1 MIKYNKGIKEI
12 FMRKS
17 LFLTLILSVIM
28 ADFGAFAAVRPAAGR
43 ARAASTTAVKPATG
57 AGQTGEP
64 KTNIG
69 NVGTRNRPNTNTNNN
84 QGQSNNQAQNTGANK
99 APAVAARAATT
110 KKALSMGTK
119 VATATENTAIS
130 ADCQNAYYGCMDAF
144 CMLDNAAGGRCQ
156 CSDRITELDAVLNEI
171 MKIDEQS
178 VRIATEGVEKVQMGE
193 YADQI
198 NARAQEIEKGIDNPN
213 DSKSTTSLSKYTT
226 AGATSTSLNFVD
238 LASLASNNIFDADE
252 EDENI
257 FNGGNVISNDIIE
270 DIASKKG
277 DALQKA
283 AARACIAQIPNEC
296 KNSSSLLQMAYV
308 QKVRSDCV
316 GYENA
321 LKQQRTASQ
330 QKLLTAQKAVREA
343 VLEDVR
349 NKNKYSTLGECTA
362 EFDKCMQTN
371 GGCGSD
377 YSNCVADD
385 TVVTMGTDGKTSTR
399 AKTASIK
406 TSASKIGVSANTLAM
421 LTDKAPI
428 CEIVLK
434 QCENVRAGV
443 WEQYLKMI
451 APTLKSQ
458 EVLAEQNRRMD
469 CVGNIVDCFAKACA
483 AKWPNQESAEYDM
496 CLSNPDIVQNL
507 CQVQITKCSTSGTG
521 DQVMT
526 YVKAKLGAMRVDACT
541 AQVKACLLS
550 EDRCGKDYSGCVGLS
565 ADEILDLCP
574 TDKLVV
580 CMDKFNNEK
589 TDVQKYIAQIAQGL
603 ALNIDSKF
611 YNQCQ
616 NAANDAIDKLCGSTE
631 DCEKLAN
638 VDVMI
643 ENPLT
648 VRFCDDSNNNNCFDS
663 VSAITSF
670 DDIKKYNVKIMGQLD
685 NLMKIRYD
693 ENWKNNNTSGENAKA
708 DNNDNGNP
716 FYFDESGTPA
726 DVKTII
732 DKLNSL
738 YTTYASQID
747 SDQTVYYCTEGRK
760 VNGFSVNSTSNVTGT
775 QNKDN
780 DGNSKYSFP
789 NLTKNAKTMIA
800 DQLLDNL
807 MTDYSEKMAA
817 AEKLRQEKYAELV
830 DRIGKLAAG
839 QAEKDEAVDDINNEA
854 SCQLYN
860 DPGNF
865 QIRGNGP
872 QKTEKHIAE
881 YDKETNICTET
892 IENYDCDNFKSHGI
906 KKRRGCL
913 RWKKTPTS
921 TKTVKHACD
930 ECDCGKGKS
939 SSCSSESAGSEKT
952 QE

>member
-1 MIKYNKGIKEI
+1 
-12 FMRKS
+12 MRKS
-17 LFLTLILSVIM
+17 LFFTLILSVVM
-28 ADFGAFAAVRPAAGR
+28 ADFGAFAAARPAAGR

-57 AGQTGEP
+57 AVQTGEP

-84 QGQSNNQAQNTGANK
+84 QGQNTGENK
-99 APAVAARAATT
+99 VPAVAARAATT

-213 DSKSTTSLSKYTT
+213 GSKSTTSLSKYTT

-238 LASLASNNIFDADE
+238 LASLASNNIFDAD
-252 EDENI
+252 DDDDDS
-257 FNGGNVISNDIIE
+257 FSGGGISNEVIE

-385 TVVTMGTDGKTSTR
+385 TVLTMGTDGKTSTR
-399 AKTASIK
+399 AKTASIT

-434 QCENVRAGV
+434 QCTYSRNISV
-443 WEQYLKMI
+443 LKH
-451 APTLKSQ
+451 L
-458 EVLAEQNRRMD
+458 
-469 CVGNIVDCFAKACA
+469 
-483 AKWPNQESAEYDM
+483 
-496 CLSNPDIVQNL
+496 
-507 CQVQITKCSTSGTG
+507 
-521 DQVMT
+521 
-526 YVKAKLGAMRVDACT
+526 
-541 AQVKACLLS
+541 
-550 EDRCGKDYSGCVGLS
+550 
-565 ADEILDLCP
+565 
-574 TDKLVV
+574 
-580 CMDKFNNEK
+580 
-589 TDVQKYIAQIAQGL
+589 
-603 ALNIDSKF
+603 
-611 YNQCQ
+611 
-616 NAANDAIDKLCGSTE
+616 
-631 DCEKLAN
+631 
-638 VDVMI
+638 
-643 ENPLT
+643 
-648 VRFCDDSNNNNCFDS
+648 
-663 VSAITSF
+663 
-670 DDIKKYNVKIMGQLD
+670 
-685 NLMKIRYD
+685 
-693 ENWKNNNTSGENAKA
+693 
-708 DNNDNGNP
+708 
-716 FYFDESGTPA
+716 
-726 DVKTII
+726 
-732 DKLNSL
+732 
-738 YTTYASQID
+738 
-747 SDQTVYYCTEGRK
+747 
-760 VNGFSVNSTSNVTGT
+760 
-775 QNKDN
+775 
-780 DGNSKYSFP
+780 
-789 NLTKNAKTMIA
+789 
-800 DQLLDNL
+800 
-807 MTDYSEKMAA
+807 
-817 AEKLRQEKYAELV
+817 
-830 DRIGKLAAG
+830 
-839 QAEKDEAVDDINNEA
+839 
-854 SCQLYN
+854 
-860 DPGNF
+860 
-865 QIRGNGP
+865 
-872 QKTEKHIAE
+872 
-881 YDKETNICTET
+881 
-892 IENYDCDNFKSHGI
+892 
-906 KKRRGCL
+906 
-913 RWKKTPTS
+913 
-921 TKTVKHACD
+921 
-930 ECDCGKGKS
+930 
-939 SSCSSESAGSEKT
+939 
-952 QE
+952 